1 MDISNNKIELSEW
14 LIPATQKPWIP
25 GTFGMCSKCGHINN
39 GHTKKIPNFCEKC
52 GRKIKNGNL

>member
-1 MDISNNKIELSEW
+1 MNISELSEW
-14 LIPATQKPWIP
+14 LIPATKKPWIP